1 MSELINNREYR
12 QKQLKILIGKL
23 HQGKS
28 VEEVKEEFEK
38 LTEGISSSE
47 IAQMEQALVEEGMPV
62 EEVQKLCDVHA
73 AVFKGSIEDIH
84 KTLDLKD
91 TNGHPVQT
99 FYLENREI
107 EKLIHEKINK
117 DIESFKENDSN
128 DNTKK
133 LQDDIHLLWEIDK
146 HYSKKENLIF
156 PFLEKYGIVTP
167 PKVMWGVDDEI
178 RRDIKEVKSQLDN
191 YDRHR
196 SNEKREEIAKQ
207 IQEVLSRIKEMIYKE
222 ENILM
227 PMVTD
232 SLSED
237 EWKIIDKDSDEIGY
251 CLTKPRGK
259 WQVVKKEIDEMS
271 TVSKEI
277 LKNDSIP
284 LDTGALTIR
293 ELNAMLN
300 TLPIDIT
307 FVNKE
312 GLVSYFSQ
320 SKERIFARTKSV
332 IGREVS
338 NCHPPASVH
347 IVEQIV
353 EDLKNGKKDH
363 EDFWIKLGDK
373 FAYIR
378 YFAVRDNQGDFLG
391 VVEVTQDIKE
401 IKELEGEKRLMS

>member
-12 QKQLKILIGKL
+12 QKQLKNIIGKL

-28 VEEVKEEFEK
+28 VDEVKDEFEK

-47 IAQMEQALVEEGMPV
+47 IAEMEQALVEEGMPI
-62 EEVQKLCDVHA
+62 EEIQRLCDVHA

-84 KTLDLKD
+84 KPLELKKIS
-91 TNGHPVQT
+91 GHPVQT

-107 EKLIHEKINK
+107 EKLINEKINK
-117 DIESFKENDSN
+117 DLENFKEEDSQ
-128 DNTKK
+128 DNTHK
-133 LQDDIHLLWEIDK
+133 LLEDIRSLLEINN
-146 HYSKKENLIF
+146 HYSRKENLIF
-156 PFLEKYGIVTP
+156 PFMEKYGIVTP

-178 RRDIKEVKSQLDN
+178 RAGIKDVKNRLSNHDN
-191 YDRHR
+191 HQ
-196 SNEKREEIAKQ
+196 NNQKREAFAKQ
-207 IQEVLSRIKEMIYKE
+207 IEDMISRIKEMIYKE

-227 PMVTD
+227 PMVIDT
-232 SLSED
+232 LSED

-251 CLTKPRGK
+251 CLMKPEGK
-259 WQVVKKEIDEMS
+259 WQVDKKEIDKTS
-271 TVSKEI
+271 LSNKKI
-277 LKNDSIP
+277 LENDTIP
-284 LDTGALTIR
+284 LDVGSLKIC

-320 SKERIFARTKSV
+320 SKERIFARTRSV
-332 IGREVS
+332 IGRAVT
-338 NCHPPASVH
+338 NCHPPASIH

-353 EDLKNGKKDH
+353 KDLTSGKKDH
-363 EDFWIKLGDK
+363 EDFWIKMGDK

-378 YFAVRDNQGDFLG
+378 YFAVRDQQGEFLG
-391 VVEVTQDIKE
+391 IVEVTQDIKE
-401 IKELEGEKRLMS
+401 IKALEGEKRLMS